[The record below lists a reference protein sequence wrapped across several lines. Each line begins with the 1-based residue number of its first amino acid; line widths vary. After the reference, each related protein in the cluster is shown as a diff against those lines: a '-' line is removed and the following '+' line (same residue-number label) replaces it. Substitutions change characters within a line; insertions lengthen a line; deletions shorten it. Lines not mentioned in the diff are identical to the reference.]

1 MVLLVISAGRGFGA
15 EAQLGR
21 FLPELSVAAL
31 VPGADRL
38 GPIEGTPPAAPAYAG
53 TELKGWV
60 FLNSD
65 VVNAV
70 GYSGKPIRIAIGIDT
85 AGVIT
90 GAKLVEHHEPIV
102 LVGIPP
108 EKIEA
113 LIARFAGQNMLE
125 PAPAGQKL
133 DIISGATVTVMV
145 IDDSVRGSAQ
155 RMARSRVQPAAAAAE
170 ADAAPT
176 IDATVPAPADWA
188 ALLAEG
194 AVAGL
199 RLTVADVDRAMAQ
212 AGAGGA
218 PRRGRTRRPP
228 MRPSSSSMPGSS
240 ASPRSAAACSAR
252 AATSSWPGSSSRGS
266 RRC

>member
-1 MVLLVISAGRGFGA
+1 M
-15 EAQLGR
+15 
-21 FLPELSVAAL
+21 
-31 VPGADRL
+31 
-38 GPIEGTPPAAPAYAG
+38 PA

-85 AGVIT
+85 HGVIT

-145 IDDSVRGSAQ
+145 IDDSIRGSAQ
-155 RMARSRVQPAAAAAE
+155 RMAHSRAQPAAAAA
-170 ADAAPT
+170 
-176 IDATVPAPADWA
+176 PA
-188 ALLAEG
+188 
-194 AVAGL
+194 
-199 RLTVADVDRAMAQ
+199 
-212 AGAGGA
+212 
-218 PRRGRTRRPP
+218 RRRSRPSTRRCPHLP
-228 MRPSSSSMPGSS
+228 TGRRCWPRVRSPSSG
-240 ASPRSAAACSAR
+240 
-252 AATSSWPGSSSRGS
+252 
-266 RRC
+266 